1 MKNNL
6 EEGFEQDDNND
17 LEIIKYGIKQKKNKK
32 AYNIIFILIIILI
45 IIFFITSVWLFY
57 LFNITKAQ
65 NKYLKS
71 ELRKINL
78 ENKTIKTN
86 LINAE
91 NQLRELT
98 EKYKNEKDKNYEL
111 NINNINETVNL
122 NKKISDLENDK
133 NNIVKEYKKQ
143 IEKNLVLEEQNKALI
158 NQLKEEKE
166 KNDKLSNDVK
176 VANEH
181 IRKIENEYV
190 FLKRDKNSREV
201 IIVDNKIEDENI
213 EKDIIN
219 IATEAINLNSDAGG
233 IAYYIKNEFDNKYEP
248 TWECIVGYDYGYS
261 INYESKK
268 YTLFYLGQYK
278 ILLFKIPK

>member
-32 AYNIIFILIIILI
+32 TYNIIFILIIILI

-71 ELRKINL
+71 ELRKSNL

-111 NINNINETVNL
+111 NINNINETINI

-213 EKDIIN
+213 EQDIIN